1 MAKKKNKEKN
11 KDKPKPDPRMT
22 QLQALYDGGNFASI
36 HQKAP
41 SLLKDEGLSPAAHD
55 RAQELLA
62 KVKIDAVAIY
72 VGLGSLA
79 FISLVALLTLSA
91 K

>member
-1 MAKKKNKEKN
+1 MAKKKNK
-11 KDKPKPDPRMT
+11 DKSKEQPKTDPRMT

-41 SLLKDEGLSPAAHD
+41 ALLEEDDLSPSNQTQ
-55 RAQELLA
+55 AQEILA
-62 KVKIDAVAIY
+62 KVKIDSVAMY

>member
-11 KDKPKPDPRMT
+11 KEQPKANPRMV

-36 HQKAP
+36 HHKAP
-41 SLLKDEGLSPAAHD
+41 ALLAEEGLSD
-55 RAQELLA
+55 TDQNQAQDLLSR
-62 KVKIDAVAIY
+62 VKIDAVAIY

>member
-1 MAKKKNKEKN
+1 MAKKKNKDKT
-11 KDKPKPDPRMT
+11 KDQPKADPRMT
-22 QLQALYDGGNFASI
+22 QLQALYDGGNFASL

-41 SLLKDEGLSPAAHD
+41 ALLEEEDLSPANQNQ
-55 RAQELLA
+55 AQELLSR
-62 KVKIDAVAIY
+62 VKIDAVAIY